1 MRSQN
6 LQFVVIVLLTAPV
19 WTPETSNVTASLRG
33 ISAVDNR
40 VVWASGS
47 GSTVLRTADGGATWQ
62 RLTVTTDRVDFRDI
76 DAIDEQ
82 TAYVLSIGAGATS
95 RIYKTTDAGAHW
107 DLQFANQDPKVF
119 LDAMSFWDAT
129 HGIAVSD
136 TIDGRFVIFMTDD
149 GKTWN
154 EVPGDRLPPA
164 EEGEGFFAA
173 SGTNIAVRGKD
184 NVWIGTG
191 AAAKARVLR
200 SSDHGRTWQVAATPL
215 LSGQKSGIYSI
226 AFRDDRHGIIVG
238 GTYDKESEALD
249 NLAVTDDGGA
259 TWTLIKE
266 RGLSGF
272 RSVVAY
278 IAGQRAPTWLAVGP
292 SGTDIS
298 EDDGRTWS
306 AVPGPGFH
314 TFSLAP
320 RSPVGWAAGSQGR
333 IAKLAGFGQRTI
345 SIPHFSSPSSS
356 AARDAGSSNSGMG
369 SATSFGSS

>member
-1 MRSQN
+1 LRSGAKFSGALAVAAVAASLPQ
-6 LQFVVIVLLTAPV
+6 
-19 WTPETSNVTASLRG
+19 WTLETSGVTASLRG
-33 ISAVDNR
+33 VSAVDNR
-40 VVWASGS
+40 VAWASGS

-76 DAIDEQ
+76 DAIDAQ

-95 RIYKTTDAGAHW
+95 RIYKTTDGGAHW
-107 DLQFANQDPKVF
+107 DLQLANQDPKVF

-136 TIDGRFVIFMTDD
+136 TVDGHFVIFTTDD

-154 EVPGDRLPPA
+154 QMPQDRLPA
-164 EEGEGFFAA
+164 AQDNEGFFAA

-191 AAAKARVLR
+191 AAAKARVLC
-200 SSDHGRTWQVAATPL
+200 SSDHGRTWRVAETPL

-238 GTYDKESEALD
+238 GTYDKEAEALD
-249 NLAVTDDGGA
+249 NLAVTDDGGG

-266 RGLSGF
+266 HGLSGF

-278 IAGQRAPTWLAVGP
+278 VPGQRAPTWVAVGP
-292 SGTDIS
+292 SGSDIS
-298 EDDGRTWS
+298 EDDGRTWTP
-306 AVPGPGFH
+306 VPGPGFH

-320 RSPVGWAAGSQGR
+320 HAPVGWAAGSQGR
-333 IAKLAGFGQRTI
+333 IAKLSSFAR
-345 SIPHFSSPSSS
+345 IPLPF
-356 AARDAGSSNSGMG
+356 
-369 SATSFGSS
+369 